1 MSPDRLT
8 NNVVSRPF
16 AILLVVTGILFTF
29 IGFHVALPPA
39 DVINRSFGLLS
50 PNLWISNPLTSLLV
64 NTALELV
71 AIAML
76 LALNRSYNLMRD
88 GQYLLPAL
96 FILMQSAL
104 PAIGERF
111 SGGILLMWLML
122 GATAVLYSVYLRPD
136 LTRRIFLIFALASA
150 GVMIQYGFLI
160 ILPVLIIGCAQM
172 RVMSFRTILAII
184 LGLITPIWIV
194 VGGGLIP
201 GGLQLPEFRLDFD
214 IFESE
219 NITELITVGFSM
231 LTGIVTGLV
240 NLVSVY
246 ARNARTRAFHGLL
259 LVAGVMAGIG
269 CVVDFSNMLFYIPL
283 LNMATAY
290 QVSLYI
296 SLHPDKKRSVTI
308 IIVSAV
314 YAILFLSN
322 LVV

>member
-50 PNLWISNPLTSLLV
+50 PNLWISNPFTSLLV